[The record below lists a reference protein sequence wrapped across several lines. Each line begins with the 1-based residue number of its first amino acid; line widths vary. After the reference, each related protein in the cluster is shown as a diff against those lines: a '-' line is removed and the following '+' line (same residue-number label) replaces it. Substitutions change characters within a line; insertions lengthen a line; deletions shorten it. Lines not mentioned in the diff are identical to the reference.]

1 MATPKLSQLPQVPQ
15 ERGRRSAPNLG
26 AWPRLMRAETDAA
39 YVNERSRRPLPFCKR
54 SKWKKKINGEVV
66 PSD

>member
-1 MATPKLSQLPQVPQ
+1 MTRPVSNP
-15 ERGRRSAPNLG
+15 GS
-26 AWPRLMRAETDAA
+26 WPRLMRAETDAA
-39 YVNERSRRPLPFCKR
+39 YVDERSRRPLPFCKR